1 MGKRVFDNVL
11 SAVTHKRNK
20 LGKTREKKMFRFF
33 ILIESCLGMYLPGCT
48 GYHCRPGYGQ
58 QTFSVGNTGVGMM
71 PNAAANSANQMKT
84 NLQNNLQNVLSQM
97 SPSQKANLQ
106 QKTSDLTAMMA
117 EIQRDCFK
125 GGITGISGSG
135 VSGFEPELGLAEL
148 RTCVANVKIQ
158 VAPQKTLQSADES
171 RSVSTPYTAPLTPS
185 LYSQPMSHQYA
196 SQGIGSSHSYQQP
209 MYSSNA
215 YHGNALYGNQYQN
228 RYQYQ
233 QPRQNGIFG

>member
-106 QKTSDLTAMMA
+106 QKTRDLTAMMA

-148 RTCVANVKIQ
+148 RTCVANVKSRHGYVSPAQ
-158 VAPQKTLQSADES
+158 QKRNSAFDSLFRQELKVAPQKNSPK
-171 RSVSTPYTAPLTPS
+171 R
-185 LYSQPMSHQYA
+185 
-196 SQGIGSSHSYQQP
+196 G
-209 MYSSNA
+209 
-215 YHGNALYGNQYQN
+215 
-228 RYQYQ
+228 
-233 QPRQNGIFG
+233 